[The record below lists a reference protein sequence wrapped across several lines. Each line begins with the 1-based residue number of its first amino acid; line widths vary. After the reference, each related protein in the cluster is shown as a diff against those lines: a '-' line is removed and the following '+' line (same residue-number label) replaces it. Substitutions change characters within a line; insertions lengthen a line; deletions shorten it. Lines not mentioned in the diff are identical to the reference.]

1 MNIPRD
7 GASESSHLARPE
19 KSAIRELPPFEGLTR
34 KEIVL
39 LRNIDQVRA
48 AADVLAGV
56 EYVGFDTETKPVFL
70 ANQPKVG
77 PHLLQIAT
85 TRCAFLCRP
94 DFGPAVDL
102 FRGVLTAAS
111 IAKAGFGL
119 MSDHGPVERLLGARM
134 RGTVELSQLVKQLGY
149 AQMVGLQLGVAI
161 VLGRYFRKSK
171 RITTSNWGAASL
183 SDAQLLYAAN
193 DAYASLM
200 VYEGL
205 RARLG
210 GESDAG

>member
-1 MNIPRD
+1 MT
-7 GASESSHLARPE
+7 AQSHLARPE

-39 LRNIDQVRA
+39 LRSIDQVRA
-48 AADVLAGV
+48 AADALAGV
-56 EYVGFDTETKPVFL
+56 EYVGFDTESKPVFV
-70 ANQPKVG
+70 ANQPKSG

-85 TRCAFLCRP
+85 SRTAFLCRT

-102 FRGVLTAAS
+102 FRTILTSPS

-134 RGTVELSQLVKQLGY
+134 HGSVELSKLVKQLGY

-171 RITTSNWGAASL
+171 RITTSNWGASAL
-183 SDAQLLYAAN
+183 SEAQLLYAAN

-210 GESDAG
+210 DDTDAG